1 VYDVFA
7 RFVNVCAY
15 ADRTRLF
22 LVSICFLWPERP
34 PCDVLTIEWSGWSRT
49 NRILWILLH
58 DVTDSRSWL
67 SCV

>member
-1 VYDVFA
+1 VYDVFS
-7 RFVNVCAY
+7 RFVNVW
-15 ADRTRLF
+15 RTPIARVFF
-22 LVSICFLWPERP
+22 LVSICLLWPERP
-34 PCDVLTIEWSGWSRT
+34 PCVVLTIEWSGWSRT